1 MKRILEYYI
10 EPKDD
15 GFTVRRF
22 LETKGYSHAV
32 LVQLKK
38 TAQGILVNGSWCYVS
53 DTLHTG
59 DLLTIT
65 LLENEANPQILPV
78 PLPLSILY
86 EDEDIL
92 VVDKPANMPVHP
104 SQNNYDNTLAN
115 TVMYY
120 FKKQGI
126 PYTFRC
132 VNRLDRDTTGLTIL
146 AKHSLSSAVLSRQMI
161 NRKIHRTYLAVV
173 EGQTPAS
180 GTIDAPIGR
189 KDGSTIERIVDL
201 LYGETAVTHYRQI
214 AFRENLSL
222 IALQLETGRTHQIR
236 VHMKHIGHP
245 LIGDFLYHP
254 DMSRIQRQ
262 ALHSFRLD
270 FIHPITGQPCTFHAP
285 LPEDMAKLFPEADEV
300 ILQSALF

>member
-1 MKRILEYYI
+1 MEYYI
-10 EPKDD
+10 EAKDD
-15 GFTVRRF
+15 GLSVRRF
-22 LETKGYSHAV
+22 LELKGYSHAV

-38 TAQGILVNGSWCYVS
+38 TAQGILVNGSWYYVS
-53 DTLHTG
+53 DILHTG
-59 DLLTIT
+59 DRLTVT
-65 LLENEANPQILPV
+65 LLEDTENPQLLPI

-92 VVDKPANMPVHP
+92 VVDKPAGMPVHP

-115 TVMYY
+115 AVMYY
-120 FKKQGI
+120 FKEQQI

-161 NRKIHRTYLAVV
+161 KRQIHRTYLAIVD
-173 EGQTPAS
+173 GKTPLF

-189 KDGSTIERIVDL
+189 KEGSTIERTVDFRN
-201 LYGETAVTHYRQI
+201 GETAVTHYRQL
-214 AFRENLSL
+214 AFRDGLSL
-222 IALQLETGRTHQIR
+222 LALRLETGRTHQIR
-236 VHMKHIGHP
+236 VHMKHIRHP

-262 ALHSFRLD
+262 ALHSWRLE
-270 FIHPITGQPCTFHAP
+270 FVHPVTGRPCSFQAP
-285 LPEDMAKLFPEADEV
+285 LPEDMAALFPEEK
-300 ILQSALF
+300 IEFPYFQNE